1 MPTVQLSTVAIDY
14 EDTGGDLPVA
24 VLLHGLLMDGSLWSE
39 VVTGL
44 AGQYRCVVPTLP
56 LGGHRRPLSAEADCT
71 MRGLAR
77 MVVEFLAALDLSEV
91 VLIGNDTG
99 GALAQL
105 VLTEDRSRVGKAVL
119 IACDTYDNLPPGVSG
134 KALTMTGKLPP
145 AAFGMFMQQL
155 RLKPMRRL
163 PISFG
168 WLTKRGDAMTR
179 QWLAPIW
186 EEPAIRA
193 DTVRVLRHIF
203 GDRNVLNQAAAGF
216 AAVPIPV
223 LVVWASDDKIMPKGD
238 GRRLAEAF
246 PRASYV
252 EIADSY
258 ALIPLDQPQALVR
271 ELRQFEH
278 VSSQ

>member
-1 MPTVQLSTVAIDY
+1 MPSVQLSTVTIDY

-24 VLLHGLLMDGSLWSE
+24 VLLHGLLMDGSLWNE
-39 VVTGL
+39 VVPGL
-44 AGQYRCVVPTLP
+44 KDQYRCVVPTLP
-56 LGGHRRPLSAEADCT
+56 LGGHRQPLSAQADCT
-71 MRGLAR
+71 MRGLAK
-77 MVVEFLAALDLSEV
+77 MVIEFLDALNLSDV

-105 VLTEDRSRVGKAVL
+105 VLAEDRRRVGKAVL

-168 WLTKRGDAMTR
+168 WLTKRGDAITR
-179 QWLAPIW
+179 QWLAPILSQS
-186 EEPAIRA
+186 AIRA
-193 DTVRVLRHIF
+193 DAVRVLRNIF
-203 GDRNVLNQAAAGF
+203 GDRDVLNKAAAGF
-216 AAVPIPV
+216 GAVPIPV
-223 LVVWASDDKIMPKGD
+223 LVVWAPEDKIMPKGD

-246 PRASYV
+246 PRGSYV
-252 EIADSY
+252 EVADSY
-258 ALIPLDQPQALVR
+258 ALIPLDQPAALVQALR
-271 ELRQFEH
+271 EFEH
-278 VSSQ
+278 ANSH

>member
-14 EDTGGDLPVA
+14 EDTGGNLPIV

-39 VVTGL
+39 VTPRL

-56 LGGHRRPLSAEADCT
+56 LGGHRQPLSAEADCT
-71 MRGLAR
+71 MRGLAK
-77 MVVEFLAALDLSEV
+77 MVIEFLAALNLSDV
-91 VLIGNDTG
+91 VLVGNDTG

-168 WLTKRGDAMTR
+168 WLTKRGDGITR

-186 EEPAIRA
+186 SQSAIRA
-193 DTVRVLRHIF
+193 DTVRVLRNIF
-203 GDRNVLNQAAAGF
+203 RDRDVLNQAAVGF
-216 AAVPIPV
+216 GVVPIPV
-223 LVVWASDDKIMPKGD
+223 LVVWASDDKIMPRDD

-246 PRASYV
+246 PRGSYV
-252 EIADSY
+252 EVADSY
-258 ALIPLDQPQALVR
+258 TLIPLDQPEVLV
-271 ELRQFEH
+271 EALRQFEH
-278 VSSQ
+278 ASSD

>member
-39 VVTGL
+39 VVPGL

-56 LGGHRRPLSAEADCT
+56 LGGHRQPLSAGADCS
-71 MRGLAR
+71 MRGLAKI
-77 MVVEFLAALDLSEV
+77 VIEFLAALNLRDV
-91 VLIGNDTG
+91 VLVGNDTG

-105 VLTEDRSRVGKAVL
+105 VLAEDRSRVGKAVL
-119 IACDTYDNLPPGVSG
+119 VACDTYDNLPPGVSG

-168 WLTKRGDAMTR
+168 WLTKRGDGVTR

-186 EEPAIRA
+186 SEPAIRA
-193 DTVRVLRHIF
+193 DTVRILRAIF
-203 GDRNVLNQAAAGF
+203 GERDVLNQAAAGF
-216 AAVPIPV
+216 ADVPIPV
-223 LVVWASDDKIMPKGD
+223 LVVWASEDKIMPKND

-246 PRASYV
+246 PQGSYV
-252 EIADSY
+252 EVADSY
-258 ALIPLDQPQALVR
+258 TLIPLDQPEALVR
-271 ELRQFEH
+271 ALRQFEQANSH
-278 VSSQ
+278 

>member
-14 EDTGGDLPVA
+14 EDTGGDLPVV

-39 VVTGL
+39 VAPRL
-44 AGQYRCVVPTLP
+44 EGQYRCVVPTLP
-56 LGGHRRPLSAEADCT
+56 LGGHRQPLSAEADCS

-77 MVVEFLAALDLSEV
+77 MVIEFLAALNLSDV
-91 VLIGNDTG
+91 VLVGNDTG

-105 VLTEDRSRVGKAVL
+105 VLAEDRSRVGKAVL

-145 AAFGMFMQQL
+145 AAFGLFMQQL

-168 WLTKRGDAMTR
+168 WLTKRGDGITR

-186 EEPAIRA
+186 SQSAIRA
-193 DTVRVLRHIF
+193 DTVRVLRNIF
-203 GDRNVLNQAAAGF
+203 RDRDVLNQAAVGF
-216 AAVPIPV
+216 GAVPIPV
-223 LVVWASDDKIMPKGD
+223 LVVWASDDKIMPTND
-238 GRRLAEAF
+238 GRRLAGAF
-246 PRASYV
+246 PRGSYV
-252 EIADSY
+252 EVADSY
-258 ALIPLDQPQALVR
+258 TLIPLDQPEALVEALR
-271 ELRQFEH
+271 EFEH
-278 VSSQ
+278 ANSH